1 MKKHLANIITSLRIM
16 GSVVLLL
23 FDVSSFPFYITYLL
37 CGFSDMIDG
46 AIARR
51 MGAVSKLGARLDTAS
66 DLIFM
71 FACSLKIL
79 PIMNIP
85 IWLWVWIII
94 VALIKIFNITL
105 IFIRKKSLISIHSVL
120 NKITGF
126 ALFLLPLSLAFVETT
141 YSVVTVCVLA
151 TIAAMQ
157 EVYCIAKGQEVL

>member
-37 CGFSDMIDG
+37 CGLSDMIDG

-94 VALIKIFNITL
+94 IALIKIFNITL
-105 IFIRKKSLISIHSVL
+105 IFIRKKRLISIHSVL

-126 ALFLLPLSLAFVETT
+126 ALFLLPLSLTFIKTAYGVAII
-141 YSVVTVCVLA
+141 CVFA

-157 EVYCIAKGQEVL
+157 EVCFVLKGQDVL

>member
-51 MGAVSKLGARLDTAS
+51 MGSVSKLGARLDSAS

-79 PIMNIP
+79 PIMNIS

-105 IFIRKKSLISIHSVL
+105 IFIRKKRLISIHSVL

-126 ALFLLPLSLAFVETT
+126 ALFLLPLSLTFIKTAYGVATI
-141 YSVVTVCVLA
+141 CVFA
-151 TIAAMQ
+151 SIAAMQ
-157 EVYCIAKGQEVL
+157 EVCFVVKGQDVL